1 MNQVIPL
8 LLLYL
13 ASRLN
18 SAPRLQKYD
27 CPSILYSPHLGG
39 LEASFPGVVAH
50 GVHSLTLPDIHRYFP
65 TTKEHIRMP
74 VVNPDLLSQE
84 PILFSPPDFQ
94 HSFHSAA
101 LQAVD
106 RVLTH
111 LGDPHYD
118 MRLYT
123 DLEKL
128 VHAAHMQE
136 VWQQAGKVYTDIQ
149 EAGGIQKEGLC
160 SCIQD
165 VESNGIIRM
174 LRLIALKVREPGLMY
189 GEHKLFSTEETQA
202 EERNDWSGN
211 LYSYHFI
218 DKDDDTGKL
227 AAEAKNNPAKN
238 INDWDSNLYSYHF
251 IDKDEDSK
259 KAAAKVK
266 SLTGKKINDWNS
278 NLYSYHFIDKDEN
291 AEKAAAKVKR
301 LTDKKIND
309 WNSNLY
315 SYHFIDKDEET
326 DKAAA
331 KAKSVPDKRV
341 STQGRNVMRK
351 KSLLDTED
359 EKQGDH
365 QEQDDDQ
372 KEVKPLPH
380 LLSREDWETWKA
392 NMKTMEPHMEEYSKY
407 LAIYMHCMLH

>member
-1 MNQVIPL
+1 MNQVVPV

-13 ASRLN
+13 ASRVN
-18 SAPRLQKYD
+18 SAPRIQKYD
-27 CPSILYSPHLGG
+27 CASILYSPLLGG
-39 LEASFPGVVAH
+39 LEPSFPGVVAH

-65 TTKEHIRMP
+65 TTKEDIKMP

-94 HSFHSAA
+94 HSFHSPA

-149 EAGGIQKEGLC
+149 NAGGIHKEGLC
-160 SCIQD
+160 SCVQD
-165 VESNGIIRM
+165 VENNGIIRM

-189 GEHKLFSTEETQA
+189 GKHKFFSTEEKQA
-202 EERNDWSGN
+202 KKRNDWSGN

-218 DKDDDTGKL
+218 DNDDDTEKL
-227 AAEAKNNPAKN
+227 AAEVKSNTAEK
-238 INDWDSNLYSYHF
+238 INDWDENIYSYHF
-251 IDKDEDSK
+251 IDKDKDSE

-266 SLTGKKINDWNS
+266 SLTRKKINDWDENI
-278 NLYSYHFIDKDEN
+278 YGYHFIDKDEN
-291 AEKAAAKVKR
+291 TEKSAAQAKSV
-301 LTDKKIND
+301 TDKKD
-309 WNSNLY
+309 FTQDKNLM
-315 SYHFIDKDEET
+315 KG
-326 DKAAA
+326 
-331 KAKSVPDKRV
+331 KSV
-341 STQGRNVMRK
+341 
-351 KSLLDTED
+351 LATED
-359 EKQGDH
+359 QKQGDH
-365 QEQDDDQ
+365 QEQDDEQ
-372 KEVKPLPH
+372 KEVKPLTH
-380 LLSREDWETWKA
+380 LVSREDWETWKA
-392 NMKTMEPHMEEYSKY
+392 NMKSMEPHMEEYSKY

>member
-1 MNQVIPL
+1 MGKLDTLSCMPGVDPAMNQVVPL

-65 TTKEHIRMP
+65 TTKERIRMP

-94 HSFHSAA
+94 HSFHSGA

-251 IDKDEDSK
+251 IDKDEDSE

-266 SLTGKKINDWNS
+266 SL
-278 NLYSYHFIDKDEN
+278 
-291 AEKAAAKVKR
+291 
-301 LTDKKIND
+301 
-309 WNSNLY
+309 
-315 SYHFIDKDEET
+315 
-326 DKAAA
+326 
-331 KAKSVPDKRV
+331 PDKRV
-341 STQGRNVMRK
+341 STQGRNVMRE

-407 LAIYMHCMLH
+407 LAIYTHCMLH